1 MPTAASPVLI
11 EAVPFETVTGKP
23 NAVLPSKSCTW
34 PVGLAPEDVTATVKA
49 KLLLVDACFALVTV
63 KVVCEA
69 TCVPPPLL
77 PPPHPKVK
85 LNTQSSPKP
94 SAARRFFRARKP
106 GNRMRNMEARP
117 EPALSDHKA
126 VRWGPLEFVGG
137 IAIAAV

>member
-1 MPTAASPVLI
+1 MASPVLI
-11 EAVPFETVTGKP
+11 EAVPFETVTAKP

-49 KLLLVDACFALVTV
+49 KLLLVDACFALATV
-63 KVVCEA
+63 SVVCEA
-69 TCVPPPLL
+69 TCVPPPPPPL

-85 LNTQSSPKP
+85 LNTQSSPEP
-94 SAARRFFRARKP
+94 SAAQRFFRARKP

-117 EPALSDHKA
+117 EPVVSVHQA

-137 IAIAAV
+137 TAIAAV

>member
-1 MPTAASPVLI
+1 MASPVLI

-69 TCVPPPLL
+69 TCIPPPLL

-94 SAARRFFRARKP
+94 SAAQRFFRARKP

-117 EPALSDHKA
+117 DPVVSVHQA
-126 VRWGPLEFVGG
+126 VRRGPLEFVGG
-137 IAIAAV
+137 MAIAAA